1 MPALKS
7 ESTITC
13 PACGSAK
20 QEVMPER
27 SCAITYRCPK
37 CGTDLWPA
45 EGDCCVYCTYG
56 SVPCQ
61 AIQVARAR
69 EVTVG

>member
-1 MPALKS
+1 MREVVT
-7 ESTITC
+7 ESIVTC
-13 PACGSAK
+13 PECGFAK
-20 QEVMPER
+20 DEVMPET
-27 SCAITYRCPK
+27 SCEIMYRCPT

-61 AIQVARAR
+61 AVQIAQAHATSRW
-69 EVTVG
+69 